1 VVDRTFFLETTS
13 IQDGNLDPSKIDDNE
28 LAFQIIG
35 VGKSFTVYADSVDH
49 KREWM
54 TILEETI
61 SMHKANH
68 LQARGTLIEDESAA
82 VWIPDSAVKEC
93 MICSKEFNLI
103 TRKHHCRRC
112 GGIVCAECSKNKAI
126 VPGVDKYKEVRIC
139 SRCKDIS

>member
-1 VVDRTFFLETTS
+1 
-13 IQDGNLDPSKIDDNE
+13 
-28 LAFQIIG
+28 
-35 VGKSFTVYADSVDH
+35 
-49 KREWM
+49 M